1 MALEILHTA
10 HSVFSAQ
17 LLASSF
23 AGLVVVVVVVLV
35 LVVVAA
41 EETQGYL
48 GSVESEVELREQ
60 IQAT

>member
-23 AGLVVVVVVVLV
+23 AGLVVVVVVV
-35 LVVVAA
+35 VAA

-48 GSVESEVELREQ
+48 GSVENEVELREQ